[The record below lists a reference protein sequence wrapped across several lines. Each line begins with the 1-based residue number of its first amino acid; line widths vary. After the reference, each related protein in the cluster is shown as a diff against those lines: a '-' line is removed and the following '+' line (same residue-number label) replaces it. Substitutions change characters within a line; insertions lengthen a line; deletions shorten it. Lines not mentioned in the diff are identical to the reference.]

1 MSTRSRSALLGCL
14 ILVVACFGK
23 PPLRISNVD
32 RGVRVDV
39 QTLGEYLTTVK
50 RIHLTNAS
58 TGETVWDLRAAPGSQ
73 GPQIWT
79 FTLREGENPA
89 QLTDIQYGRYDV
101 AAPRGRTSFT
111 LARGIEYEVAV
122 YGESGRASRAKFR
135 IE

>member
-1 MSTRSRSALLGCL
+1 MTDRRGLFTIIAL
-14 ILVVACFGK
+14 ILVVACSGK
-23 PPLRISNVD
+23 PPLRISAVD
-32 RGVRVDV
+32 RGVMVDV

-50 RIHLTNAS
+50 RIHLTNAA
-58 TGETVWDLRAAPGSQ
+58 TGATVWDLRAARGSQ

-79 FTLREGENPA
+79 FTLREGENPV
-89 QLTDIQYGRYDV
+89 QLTELEFGRYDV
-101 AAPRGRTSFT
+101 FAPRGCTSFT